1 LLQVISRGRASPY
14 DRVMT
19 TTAKKTRTCDV
30 LVVGGGMVGS
40 AVAPIMAAAGLDVVL
55 VDREDP
61 AVLVSAPFDGRASAI
76 AYASQRLLA
85 TTGLWDD
92 MAPHA
97 EPIREIRVSE
107 GRSPF
112 FLHFD
117 HADIGDAPLGFMLQ
131 NRHTHAALF
140 MAAERTAGVEIM
152 PRVVVESVDRSGAR
166 AIATLSDGR
175 SVSAS
180 LVIAADGVRSAL
192 REAAGIRTTR
202 WDYRQ
207 TAIIATVEHERPHR
221 GIAHEHFLPPGPF
234 AILPLQGNRASLVW
248 TEKTSDAERIMRL
261 ERTAF
266 DAEMRRRYG
275 DFMGKVSVVGRRWGY
290 PLRVSLAHQ
299 YVAPRL
305 ALVGDSAHGMHPL
318 AGQNLNLGYR
328 DVAALVE
335 VVIEAVRLGLD
346 IGQVDVLRRYEA
358 WRRLDNI
365 GMLAVTDGLNRL
377 FSNDIKPVKLARGLG
392 LAAVDRLPGIKQF
405 MMSHARGTFGAKP
418 KLLEGQMV

>member
-1 LLQVISRGRASPY
+1 MV
-14 DRVMT
+14 
-19 TTAKKTRTCDV
+19 TAKNSARRCDV

-40 AVAPIMAAAGLDVVL
+40 AVAPILAEVGLDVVL

-76 AYASQRLLA
+76 AYASQRLLS
-85 TTGLWDD
+85 TTGMWDG
-92 MAPHA
+92 MAAHA
-97 EPIREIRVSE
+97 QPIQEIRVSE
-107 GRSPF
+107 GQSPF

-117 HADIGDAPLGFMLQ
+117 HADLGDAPLGFMLE
-131 NRHTHAALF
+131 NRHTRGALF
-140 MAAERTAGVEIM
+140 EVAQRTSGVEIM
-152 PRVVVESVDRSGAR
+152 PKVAVDSIDRSGAR
-166 AIATLSDGR
+166 ALASLSDGR
-175 SVSAS
+175 QIAAN

-192 REAAGIRTTR
+192 RDAAGIRTTR
-202 WDYRQ
+202 WDYGQ
-207 TAIIATVEHERPHR
+207 TALIATVEHERPHR

-234 AILPLQGNRASLVW
+234 AILPLLGNRSSLVW
-248 TEKTSDAERIMRL
+248 TEKTADAARIMSL
-261 ERTAF
+261 EGDAF
-266 DAEMRRRYG
+266 DGEMRRRYG
-275 DFMGKVSVVGRRWGY
+275 DFMGKVNVVGRRWSY

-305 ALVGDSAHGMHPL
+305 ALVGDSAHGLHPL

-335 VVIEAVRLGLD
+335 VIVEAARLGLD

-365 GMLAVTDGLNRL
+365 TLLAVTDGLNRL

-392 LAAVDRLPGIKQF
+392 LAAVDRLPGIKKFF
-405 MMSHARGTFGAKP
+405 MAHARGSVGTKP
-418 KLLEGQMV
+418 KLLEGLPV

>member
-1 LLQVISRGRASPY
+1 MAK
-14 DRVMT
+14 
-19 TTAKKTRTCDV
+19 TAMKTRICDV

-40 AVAPIMAAAGLDVVL
+40 AVAPILAAAGLDVVL

-76 AYASQRLLA
+76 AYASQRLLS
-85 TTGLWDD
+85 TTSLWNA
-92 MAPHA
+92 MARRA

-117 HADIGDAPLGFMLQ
+117 HADLGDAPLGFMLE
-131 NRHTHAALF
+131 NRHIRAALF
-140 MAAERTAGVEIM
+140 MAAERTAGVDIL
-152 PRVVVESVDRSGAR
+152 PRVAVEGVDRSGAR

-175 SVSAS
+175 TISAS

-192 REAAGIRTTR
+192 RDAAGIRTTR
-202 WDYRQ
+202 WDYHQ
-207 TAIIATVEHERPHR
+207 TGIIATVEHERPHR
-221 GIAHEHFLPPGPF
+221 GIANEHFLPSGPF
-234 AILPLQGNRASLVW
+234 AILPLQGNRSSLVW
-248 TEKTSDAERIMRL
+248 TEKTAEAERIMRL

-266 DAEMRRRYG
+266 DGEMRQRYG
-275 DFMGKVSVVGRRWGY
+275 DFMGEVSVVGPRWGY

-305 ALVGDSAHGMHPL
+305 ALVGDSAHGLHPL

-328 DVAALVE
+328 DTAALVE
-335 VVIEAVRLGLD
+335 IVIEAARLGLD
-346 IGQVDVLRRYEA
+346 IGQVDVLRYYEA

-365 GMLAVTDGLNRL
+365 SLLAVTDGLNRL
-377 FSNDIKPVKLARGLG
+377 FSNDIKPLKLARGLG
-392 LAAVDRLPGIKQF
+392 LAAVDRLPGVKKFF
-405 MMSHARGTFGAKP
+405 MAHARGTVGVKP